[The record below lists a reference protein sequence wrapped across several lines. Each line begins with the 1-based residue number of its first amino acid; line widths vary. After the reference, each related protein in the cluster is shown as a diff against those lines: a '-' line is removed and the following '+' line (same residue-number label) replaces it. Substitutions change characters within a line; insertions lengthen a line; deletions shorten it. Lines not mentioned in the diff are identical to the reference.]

1 MENKTE
7 YLSLYDFLGKPA
19 GKELGGQVAQAA
31 YNGGIKP
38 QNREISNP
46 KYTGTVHLYPKD
58 FLDFYFREPETNHM
72 GDELPFDFEPTL
84 GDIQDDELPF

>member
-31 YNGGIKP
+31 YQGGIKS

-46 KYTGTVHLYPKD
+46 KYTGIVHLYPKD
-58 FLDFYFREPETNHM
+58 FLDFYFRPVD
-72 GDELPFDFEPTL
+72 GSSVDELPGGNDWMGNL
-84 GDIQDDELPF
+84 SDDDLPF